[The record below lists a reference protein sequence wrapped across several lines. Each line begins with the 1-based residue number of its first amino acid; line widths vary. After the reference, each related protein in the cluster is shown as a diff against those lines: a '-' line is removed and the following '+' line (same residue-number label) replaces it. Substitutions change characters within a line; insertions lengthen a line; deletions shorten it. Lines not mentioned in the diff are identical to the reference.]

1 MTKLSS
7 LVDQTKLKNEM
18 GVMKKAKKA
27 IMEDERL
34 LELFLISCKD
44 NEHLEEED
52 DKKKMYCRLVDKVAN
67 ARWQDDI
74 RALNQSHT
82 VRGSKKHTTKMATRA
97 DFKAR
102 VGFQGGARQMKA
114 I

>member
-18 GVMKKAKKA
+18 GVMKKA

-67 ARWQDDI
+67 ARWDGRMI
-74 RALNQSHT
+74 
-82 VRGSKKHTTKMATRA
+82 
-97 DFKAR
+97 
-102 VGFQGGARQMKA
+102 
-114 I
+114 